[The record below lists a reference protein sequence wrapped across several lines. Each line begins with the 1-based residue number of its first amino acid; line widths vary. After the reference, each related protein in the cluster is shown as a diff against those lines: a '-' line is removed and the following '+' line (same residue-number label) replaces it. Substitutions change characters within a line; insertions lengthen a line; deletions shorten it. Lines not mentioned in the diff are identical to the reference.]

1 MKDFIL
7 KIVENAHSEKKGKFI
22 LTKILSS
29 YEQIIDDFFAF
40 AKKFNKRDFFVVV
53 VDVFACVTRFLK
65 KYLTLICINWVP
77 GDRRTIFLVTSF
89 TRKMPESADS
99 MYSSIFMLENI

>member
-53 VDVFACVTRFLK
+53 VDVFACVTRFL
-65 KYLTLICINWVP
+65 
-77 GDRRTIFLVTSF
+77 
-89 TRKMPESADS
+89 
-99 MYSSIFMLENI
+99 